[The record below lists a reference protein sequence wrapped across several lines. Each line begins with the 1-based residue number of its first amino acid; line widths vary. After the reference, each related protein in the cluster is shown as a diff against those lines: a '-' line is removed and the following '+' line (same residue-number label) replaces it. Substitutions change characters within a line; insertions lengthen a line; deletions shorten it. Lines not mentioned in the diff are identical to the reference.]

1 MSTLGVNFSYKI
13 IELENKKKVKLK
25 LIDTA
30 GQEKFRSIAK
40 SYYKNADAVLFV
52 FALND
57 LDSFNHIN
65 DWVIS
70 FQENNGEK
78 VLKYLVGNKYDVE
91 IKTVDQ
97 QLIDGFTKEKNYEQ
111 DLHLTRLLN
120 IRPRITITEPYIPYF
135 MHSGGWQREKKRQE
149 EDKVEKVN
157 IIYYTKIFEANKKH
171 SRYSRY
177 EVEPKQ
183 IYPAFRRFSRY
194 KLSDIL
200 NMIRIRKD
208 NIRHENKI
216 AEIKSDY
223 DRVDMR
229 KEAYKQKLYLS
240 NLLKRPKSIPY
251 APQLKFKSI
260 EQVNNIRL
268 RSQILKNQKQVKK
281 LENGTL

>member
-1 MSTLGVNFSYKI
+1 MWNTSYTNQI
-13 IELENKKKVKLK
+13 C
-25 LIDTA
+25 
-30 GQEKFRSIAK
+30 
-40 SYYKNADAVLFV
+40 
-52 FALND
+52 
-57 LDSFNHIN
+57 
-65 DWVIS
+65 
-70 FQENNGEK
+70 
-78 VLKYLVGNKYDVE
+78 
-91 IKTVDQ
+91 
-97 QLIDGFTKEKNYEQ
+97 FTKEKNYEQ

-135 MHSGGWQREKKRQE
+135 RHSGGWQRDKKRQE
-149 EDKVEKVN
+149 KDKVEKVN

-268 RSQILKNQKQVKK
+268 RSQILKNQKHFKTQTSITEGKRRNYSMTQLRNDMNNKSINNDKNKSLNKSKASKK
-281 LENGTL
+281 TEGSKHKKSINIESENNYVSNKKEENNNNITTKKNNKKETTTKSNSGMKK